1 MFVYNLHYNS
11 KLSILLYPKTVL
23 NSSLKKPFINHNFKK
38 LFCQVAFVEIFN
50 ENQKLDSLLGYKI
63 YNELIKDELLRA

>member
-23 NSSLKKPFINHNFKK
+23 NSSLKKPFINQNFKE

-50 ENQKLDSLLGYKI
+50 ENQKLDICLATRYTT
-63 YNELIKDELLRA
+63 N